1 VIEGITKA
9 ESLFDISVGII
20 GVLDR
25 TMAPEHEEEVLDFFI
40 QNKETIIGIDIANDE
55 RFSCLPFAPLYKK
68 ASEAGLGL
76 TCHAGES
83 TGGAPSVWEAVDGL
97 KVTRVG
103 HGFRAFEDPEVV
115 ELLVKRE
122 VVLEFCP
129 ISNVR
134 TGSVASF
141 EVNPIRGLMDA
152 GVKVCVNT
160 DDPGMFGTD
169 IIDEYEVCVKY
180 YQFTEAD
187 FYRCNLDA
195 LNSSFLTKE
204 KKDRVREK
212 YFNRPVGK

>member
-9 ESLFDISVGII
+9 ESLFDISVWVI

-25 TMAPEHEEEVLDFFI
+25 TMEPEHEEEVLNFFI

-55 RFSCLPFAPLYKK
+55 RFSCLPFAPLYKG
-68 ASEAGLGL
+68 AGEAGLGL

-83 TGGAPSVWEAVDGL
+83 TGGAPSVWDAVDGL

-129 ISNVR
+129 IYDAERGISCWKQENNTVNSSIMVDWIDNWLAPQFTFNDQDSSEFLKSFDKEKNKFAEDLR
-134 TGSVASF
+134 EKFNKDSVAW
-141 EVNPIRGLMDA
+141 
-152 GVKVCVNT
+152 
-160 DDPGMFGTD
+160 
-169 IIDEYEVCVKY
+169 
-180 YQFTEAD
+180 
-187 FYRCNLDA
+187 
-195 LNSSFLTKE
+195 
-204 KKDRVREK
+204 
-212 YFNRPVGK
+212 